1 MSNSNLAAGFA
12 GGTHVI
18 GTPLTT
24 DLANEASP
32 GLVTGAIDR
41 AVVKV
46 RPMATP
52 LDQISRMGHVRKVD
66 SMEVDYYIADIRKDS
81 AQVSEQTDPVTVD
94 GGLTE
99 LDLVVDEPQLFEP
112 SETIMTPLDDGKVVT
127 AYVTSR
133 GNNSIGIIGDL
144 PVNFSF
150 VDKKIIRMGRA
161 ATQLD
166 VQTAQFSVLPRRMT
180 NYCQIFK
187 MQVEQSNVMR
197 LSRKEVGWDFTDQQ
211 EAAIYDMRMGM
222 EKQFLFGQKLSIFDK
237 RKNETVV
244 TTQGIWSQAGKEVR
258 LHLDSFGT
266 DELVDLLREAF
277 TGNSGSRKKIL
288 MGGSGLIAALNKI
301 ECQRV
306 ITATDRETIW
316 GIDFNVMVSKFG
328 ALYVVFSEIFDVMG
342 RPASGMIIDP
352 EFIQKH
358 VFIPFRADRIDLRGS
373 GQRNT
378 EAMVLTEASCLTLRY
393 PQAHVR
399 IMG

>member
-12 GGTHVI
+12 GGTHVT

-81 AQVSEQTDPVTVD
+81 AQVSDQTDPVTVD

-99 LDLVVDEPQLFEP
+99 VDLVVDEPQLFEP

-133 GNNSIGIIGDL
+133 GNNGIGVIGDL

-150 VDKKIIRMGRA
+150 VGKKIIRMGRA

-342 RPASGMIIDP
+342 RPDSGMIIDP

-399 IMG
+399 ILG